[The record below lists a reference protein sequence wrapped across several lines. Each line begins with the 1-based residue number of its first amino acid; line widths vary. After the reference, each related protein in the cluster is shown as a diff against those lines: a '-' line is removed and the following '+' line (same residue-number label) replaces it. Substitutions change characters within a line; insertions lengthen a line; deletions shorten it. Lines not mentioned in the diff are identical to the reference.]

1 MKKAIV
7 IFLLVAA
14 AVCLVAYRPILRM
27 VYGEHDISIYSI
39 RLQSDTK
46 SEIPFGENAL
56 HLDAN
61 TTYVL
66 SVSVKN
72 LRENEFVF
80 SPDLK
85 IKSSDNSI
93 LEVSKEEN
101 GSIILKTGKTGDCK
115 LSLSYRGSKTTISVS
130 VDRQVYSIKLD
141 RTMFD
146 ITLGQTYLFEDDL
159 GISLTPDDRHLN
171 DLNFAIYSSDDVGNT
186 VNYDYV
192 DFVYDE
198 SNTPKGI
205 KVVGIGE
212 AFLRISAKAN
222 PEVYED
228 FKMRSTLD
236 NEEIERAAAAF
247 FQQEGKTTFTSAEI
261 KSITTLEIFRTEIR
275 RPIVLSA
282 FTGLKNL
289 ELGQISNLTSFDF
302 SILPNLESF
311 IAANCSFAKDNDARL
326 SFNNPKLKSFVVS
339 NIGVKELAISGAA
352 IDEFRLVER
361 ALTKLDISSTSI
373 MNLRHD
379 GEYSILDL
387 TNTPALTSITLNN
400 VGGKSPISKIEV
412 APSNISSLSLSNM
425 PALQTIVEWQT
436 ALSANFTIHTIY
448 IENCP
453 SIVFDENTLR
463 YHTDKITLKNL
474 SIPNLAL
481 TKAALSKGS
490 LILENV
496 VFDKLD
502 LHNASL
508 ASLAISGGKD
518 ISAITFVAKDTTG
531 RTVLLPESIEN
542 LSISGAAVKTI
553 HLDNAKKLHIL
564 ALENVKQ
571 LSEIFVS
578 GAQLSSVGAVKISMP
593 SGSEST
599 KVSLALQNCGIS
611 NLNSFDFSWHYFGAV
626 DLSCNKLESFD
637 ISPLTNAASVTL
649 EGNKINDIQGSSSA
663 LRILNVANNQLSSI
677 GEICKN
683 KNLTSL
689 NISGNFYVA
698 DILPLRN
705 LKSLKELYA
714 TDIILWFSSSTPD
727 LYGLSA
733 VMPTLRVLSVG
744 SFSNFSYES
753 ATELKNIFSQTPT
766 ALEELHVYEPR
777 SSAKL
782 FETYDPSYAHFQ
794 PMTSLMTYYY
804 NFSKAYDIAQD
815 PSVLYYDL
823 KDGTSTIAGLLIDV
837 PETVKRVVLLGNP
850 ASVLIGVNINVG
862 LREES
867 NPLTIVL
874 DNVNLFAGYGAPL
887 INASSPLTIL
897 VGGNCTL
904 AGANNQICISA
915 TVLTIENATDAS
927 FASLT
932 VYGGDGSTGSTS
944 LVGKNGQA
952 GIYANSIT
960 VKLSA
965 LTVYGGTGG
974 QGGQGSNTSIHG
986 GNGGNGGVGLVAN
999 NATFID
1005 TACKFYGGE
1014 GGQGGQGGKPSGL
1027 PDTPDKREKH
1037 NESGTTGYTGHEG
1050 LKGFDGGKGGNGG
1063 NSGLAFCVYES
1074 VTQENA
1080 TLFFYEGNSGAG
1092 GQGGT
1097 GGTGGNGGQG
1107 GDGSDAWLFHYGSNG
1122 GNGGKGGKGGTGG
1135 KGGDGGKIMNAVSA
1149 PSDFVYDSECYFA
1162 LEASEGGGQGGY
1174 GGTIGIGGPGGKAGD
1189 GNLTTYRDGYKG
1201 ADGAVGD
1208 KGAVGAPRTHE

>member
-27 VYGEHDISIYSI
+27 VYGEHDISIYSV
-39 RLQSDTK
+39 RLESDSE
-46 SEIPFGENAL
+46 SEIPFDKDAL

-61 TTYVL
+61 TAYVL
-66 SVSVKN
+66 TVSVKN
-72 LRENEFVF
+72 LREDKFVF

-101 GSIILKTGKTGDCK
+101 GPIILKTGETGDCK
-115 LSLSYRGSKTTISVS
+115 LSISYRGSKTTFSVS

-186 VNYDYV
+186 ENYDYV

-205 KVVGIGE
+205 KVIGIGE

-222 PEVYED
+222 PEIYED

-289 ELGQISNLTSFDF
+289 EIGQISNLTSFDF
-302 SILPNLESF
+302 SIFPNLESF
-311 IAANCSFAKDNDARL
+311 VAANCSFKTDDARL

-339 NIGVKELAISGAA
+339 NIGVKELSISNAA

-373 MNLRHD
+373 MSLRHD
-379 GEYSILDL
+379 GEHSILDL

-400 VGGKSPISKIEV
+400 VGGKSPIKTIEI
-412 APSNISSLSLSNM
+412 ASNAISTLSLLNM
-425 PALQTIVEWQT
+425 PALQTIVEGDV
-436 ALSANFTIHTIY
+436 ALSADFTIHTIY

-453 SIVFDENTLR
+453 SIVFNENNLR
-463 YHTDKITLKNL
+463 YHTNKITLKNL

-481 TKAALSKGS
+481 TKTALSEGT

-496 VFDKLD
+496 VFDALD
-502 LHNASL
+502 LRNASL

-518 ISAITFVAKDTTG
+518 ISAISFAAKDAVGCTI
-531 RTVLLPESIEN
+531 LLPESLKN
-542 LSISGAAVKTI
+542 LSLSGVGAKTI
-553 HLDNAKKLHIL
+553 RLENAKELRTL
-564 ALENVKQ
+564 ALENVKL
-571 LSEIFVS
+571 LSEVFVT

-593 SGSEST
+593 SGSES
-599 KVSLALQNCGIS
+599 KNISLTLQNCGIS

-626 DLSCNKLESFD
+626 DLCCNELESFD
-637 ISPLTNAASVTL
+637 ISPLTNAASVML

-663 LRILNVANNQLSSI
+663 LRILNVAKNQLSSI
-677 GEICKN
+677 GEICKS

-714 TDIILWFSSSTPD
+714 TDIILWFNSSTPD
-727 LYGLSA
+727 LYGLA
-733 VMPTLRVLSVG
+733 YVMPTLRILSVG

-794 PMTSLMTYYY
+794 PMTSLKTYYY
-804 NFSKAYDIAQD
+804 NFSKTYDVTQD
-815 PSVLYYDL
+815 PDTMYFDL
-823 KDGTSTIAGLLIDV
+823 KDGAAAASGLLISIPDSV
-837 PETVKRVVLLGNP
+837 TRVVLLGSP
-850 ASVLIGVNINVG
+850 VSGVKYVNINVG

-874 DNVNLFAGYGAPL
+874 DNVHLFGGASAPL
-887 INASSPLTIL
+887 IDANAPLTIL
-897 VGGNCTL
+897 IGGNCTL
-904 AGANNQICISA
+904 IGGTNQVCINA
-915 TVLTIENATDAS
+915 TDLEIKNATDAS

-932 VYGGDGSTGSTS
+932 VYGGNGSTGSTS
-944 LVGKNGQA
+944 LVGNNGCT

-960 VKLSA
+960 VNLSA
-965 LTVYGGTGG
+965 FTVYGGKGGTGG
-974 QGGQGSNTSIHG
+974 KGSETSIHG
-986 GNGGNGGVGLVAN
+986 GNGGQGGTALIAN
-999 NATFID
+999 SATFID
-1005 TACKFYGGE
+1005 TICKFYAGEGGE
-1014 GGQGGQGGKPSGL
+1014 GGDGAKPKGT

-1037 NESGTTGYTGHEG
+1037 NESGKEGYTGYTG
-1050 LKGFDGGKGGNGG
+1050 LQGFDGGQGGAGG
-1063 NSGLAFCVYES
+1063 NSGLAFCVYDS

-1080 TLFFYEGNSGAG
+1080 ALFFYEGNSGAG
-1092 GQGGT
+1092 GRGGQGGT
-1097 GGTGGNGGQG
+1097 GGTGGTG

-1122 GNGGKGGKGGTGG
+1122 GTGGTGGKGGTGG
-1135 KGGDGGKIMNAVSA
+1135 TGGNGGKILNAVSA
-1149 PSDFVYDSECYFA
+1149 PSTFVYDSERYFA
-1162 LEASEGGGQGGY
+1162 LEASEGGGEGGY
-1174 GGTIGIGGPGGKAGD
+1174 GGTVGTGGQGGKAGD

-1201 ADGAVGD
+1201 QNGAVGD